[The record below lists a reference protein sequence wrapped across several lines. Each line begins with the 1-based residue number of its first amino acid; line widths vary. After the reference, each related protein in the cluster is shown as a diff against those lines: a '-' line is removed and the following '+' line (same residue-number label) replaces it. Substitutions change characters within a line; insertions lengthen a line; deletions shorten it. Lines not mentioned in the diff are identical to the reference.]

1 MAGPPEKDRSMTKKA
16 DYTNDEWELLCA
28 GPLLAGL
35 GVSLLDPGLVSG
47 LKEIA
52 AIARATEQAK
62 ETYAENE
69 LVQAVIAELEAKGD
83 ESKQVPEGSTSELV
97 LEKLVKID
105 SILDKK
111 TPEAEGIGYRNFLY
125 NLADRAANASGGF
138 LGLGQ
143 KVSEEEAFYLNK
155 LKEILFREQR
165 PTS

>member
-1 MAGPPEKDRSMTKKA
+1 MTKKA
-16 DYTNDEWELLCA
+16 DYTNYEWELLCG

-35 GVSLLDPGLVSG
+35 GVSLLDPGLISG

-52 AIARATEQAK
+52 AVAHAAEEAK
-62 ETYAENE
+62 TAYTENE
-69 LVQAVIAELEAKGD
+69 LIQAVIAELEAKGD
-83 ESKQVPEGSTSELV
+83 ESKQIPEGSTSEIV

-125 NLADRAANASGGF
+125 QLADRAANASGGF
-138 LGLGQ
+138 LGLGE

-155 LKEILFREQR
+155 LKEILFRAER